1 MGIPPATV
9 QADPRSFLQRVT
21 DWAAVLWA
29 CRISAITGIAAS
41 GLYDFVPQGRDIFAD
56 TTRNAHL
63 LYASWYWFAAIL
75 GMFFV
80 WALPVHFAARKTLE
94 QSDDWLLS
102 KAQRTAL
109 PDDCRAVLYQTL
121 RARYDRPIRL
131 VPRFLGFFPF
141 LIVAISQAVMAWEL
155 YDASAL
161 PWVEGALHQIYCLL
175 GLTAVAALLFWR
187 YVIKRREVLR
197 SPAGAM
203 LAKIFN
209 LLRDLLFILFILA
222 LLRPDWVSELY
233 PRAILPPLLFGGA
246 TILFAWLARWSD
258 KTGWPVVFLGIA
270 VAMVLT
276 ALNWHFHDV
285 RTARA
290 ENDSGPPVQVGARA
304 TFAEA
309 VARWRVANDCGA
321 TASPPKKCPPAV
333 IVAAEGGASRAAFF
347 AATVIGDLFDTP
359 APGATAADKTYPMI
373 NRLFAMSGV
382 SGGSVGAA
390 VIHAAVADWRDSGAW
405 PCVKN
410 RETWFKAGETSGPP
424 TTWRGCLQL
433 LTSGD
438 YLTPV
443 FVGMGFRDNIAPPF
457 LNGAPIWE
465 DRAALLERAW
475 EAHYD
480 YVSSNDVNPPAL
492 ASQRGLHRR
501 IGAASQNI
509 NSKPWVPLVFLNSTS
524 VETGRRIIVAETE
537 AAWNPGDGPRPVYP
551 EAFDLF
557 EMMAQQCDEVPPNPS
572 DPAKCKAKPNGSSGA
587 ADIRLSV
594 GAIISARFPV
604 ISPPGTIRDAT
615 YDDTDGNHRGGQAV
629 DRVVDGGVFE
639 NAGLTTA
646 REIAVA
652 LRQAGIV
659 PIILHINNDPLERTS
674 MFVPPRGEKM
684 QTPWMDEGNASSFL
698 KRLFGTIGGPV
709 QALYDTR
716 QGHGAEARLLAGQ
729 TVNTKGGPASDPS
742 LCPSDKCLFD
752 IDVRA
757 SPPIANQPD
766 KGCKPPSAALKMDV
780 VSMSWWL
787 SPPVQAFLD
796 VQLCENYNLWQ
807 VEMAKLREL
816 LAAAP

>member
-1 MGIPPATV
+1 M
-9 QADPRSFLQRVT
+9 S
-21 DWAAVLWA
+21 DWSAVLWA
-29 CRISAITGIAAS
+29 CRISAATGIAAA

-102 KAQRTAL
+102 KGQRTAL
-109 PDDCRAVLYQTL
+109 PEDCRTVLYQTL
-121 RARYDRPIRL
+121 RARYDVPIRL
-131 VPRFLGFFPF
+131 VPRILGFLPF

-155 YDASAL
+155 SDASAL
-161 PWVEGALHQIYCLL
+161 SWVEGASHQIYWLF
-175 GLTAVAALLFWR
+175 GLNIVAALLFWR
-187 YVIKRREVLR
+187 YVVKRRDALR
-197 SPAGAM
+197 SRAGAW
-203 LAKIFN
+203 LATTFN
-209 LLRDLLFILFILA
+209 LLRNLLVVLFVLA
-222 LLRPDWVSELY
+222 LFRPDWVTELY

-258 KTGWPVVFLGIA
+258 RTGWPVVALG
-270 VAMVLT
+270 VGLGMVLT
-276 ALNWHFHDV
+276 ALNWQFHDV
-285 RTARA
+285 RTVRA
-290 ENDSGPPVQVGARA
+290 ENDYGPAVRVGARA

-309 VARWRVANDCGA
+309 VARWREANDCPLS
-321 TASPPKKCPPAV
+321 SPKQCPPAV
-333 IVAAEGGASRAAFF
+333 VVAAEGGASRAAFF
-347 AATVIGDLFDTP
+347 AATVVGELFDTP
-359 APGATAADKTYPMI
+359 APAGASPGETYPMV

-382 SGGSVGAA
+382 SGGSVGVA
-390 VIHAAVADWRDSGAW
+390 VIHAAVADWRESGSW
-405 PCVKN
+405 PCVKT
-410 RETWFKAGETSGPP
+410 RETWFRAGETSGPP

-443 FVGMGFRDNIAPPF
+443 FVGMGFRDNIAPPYP
-457 LNGAPIWE
+457 NGRPIWE
-465 DRAALLERAW
+465 DRAALLEHAW

-480 YVSSNDVNPPAL
+480 YVSSNDVAPPAG

-501 IGAASQNI
+501 IGTASQNI
-509 NSKPWVPLVFLNSTS
+509 KSKPWVPLVFLNGTS

-537 AAWNPGDGPRPVYP
+537 AAWNPGDGPRPLYP
-551 EAFDLF
+551 EAFDIF
-557 EMMAQQCDEVPPNPS
+557 EMMAPQCEESPPNTK
-572 DPAKCKAKPNGSSGA
+572 DPAKCKEKPKGSSGA
-587 ADIRLSV
+587 ADLALSV

-604 ISPPGTIRDAT
+604 ISPPGTIRDAH
-615 YDDTDGNHRGGQAV
+615 YDDTDGRRRGGDAV

-646 REIAVA
+646 REIALA
-652 LRQAGIV
+652 LHKAGIT
-659 PIILHINNDPLERTS
+659 PIILHINNDPVDRKP
-674 MFVPPRGEKM
+674 MFVPPRGENM
-684 QTPWMDEGNASSFL
+684 HPPPMVEGGASSFL

-716 QGHGAEARLLAGQ
+716 QGHGEEAGLLAGQ
-729 TVNTKGGPASDPS
+729 AVNTKGGPANDPALCRSDR
-742 LCPSDKCLFD
+742 CLFN

-757 SPPIANQPD
+757 QPVITD
-766 KGCKPPSAALKMDV
+766 QPAKGCKAFTPPLKMDI

-796 VQLCENYNLWQ
+796 VQLCENYNLG
-807 VEMAKLREL
+807 ELAKLREL
-816 LAAAP
+816 LTAVP